1 MIMRKRLLPI
11 LVAVLMAFAMM
22 PMTAGTVFAEGE
34 EITWTP
40 LPGTE
45 TIEYYLD
52 EAGTLTL
59 QGTGDIPDYTDGGTN
74 RSPFYN
80 NGEIKKVII
89 GEGITGIGNNMFY
102 RCSALETVS
111 IPSGVKFIN
120 NGAFNACTNLVSADL
135 PDGLEHIGIGAF
147 DSSGLKSIV
156 IPDTVTEL
164 GENAFNYCFNAK
176 TLKISSNLK
185 IIPDR
190 AFGSCEKLK
199 SAEIPDGV
207 ITIGNEAFA
216 FCTELKKVTIPASV
230 KSMLFTFEF
239 CFGLDEVI
247 FKGDFPDEFSTVFFG
262 CNLTA
267 RYPYGN
273 DTWTDEVRDY
283 GYGGKVKWEGYCLSH
298 VNAAAVK
305 ENVKAATALKAGSY
319 QQVVYC
325 KQCGKEISRKTVTI
339 AKLKPTIKLS
349 ATKKTLKKGKTYTLK
364 VTGLAK
370 GDAVKSFKTSKKS
383 VATVTSKGKIKA
395 KKKGK
400 AVITVTLKSGKKATC
415 RITVK

>member
-11 LVAVLMAFAMM
+11 LVAVLMVFAMM

-52 EAGTLTL
+52 EAGTVTL
-59 QGTGDIPDYTDGGTN
+59 QGTGDIPGYGTGSTN
-74 RSPFYN
+74 KSPFYQ
-80 NGEIKKVII
+80 NGEIKNVII
-89 GEGITGIGNNMFY
+89 GEGITGIGDNTF
-102 RCSALETVS
+102 RGCSSLETVS
-111 IPSGVKFIN
+111 IPSGVKSIN
-120 NGAFNACTNLVSADL
+120 YYAFAYCRNLASADL
-135 PDGLEHIGIGAF
+135 PDGLEYIGNSAF
-147 DSSGLKSIV
+147 YETGMKSIV

-164 GENAFNYCFNAK
+164 GEGAFSYCFNAK

-185 IIPDR
+185 VIPAG
-190 AFGSCEKLK
+190 AFSFCEKLK
-199 SAEIPDGV
+199 TVEIPDGV
-207 ITIGNEAFA
+207 TKLGYAFGG
-216 FCTELKKVTIPASV
+216 CTDLKKITIPASV
-230 KSMLFTFEF
+230 NSMEWTFQE
-239 CFGLDEVI
+239 CYGLDEVT
-247 FKGDFPDEFSTVFFG
+247 FKGDFPGTFTGVFFA
-262 CNLTA
+262 CDLTA

-273 DTWTDEVRDY
+273 RTWTDEAIDSN
-283 GYGGKVKWEGYCLSH
+283 YGGKVKWEGYCLTH

-305 ENVKAATALKAGSY
+305 ENVKAATALKTGSY
-319 QQVVYC
+319 EEVVYC

-349 ATKKTLKKGKTYTLK
+349 ATKKTLKKGTTYTLK
-364 VTGLAK
+364 VSKLAK

-395 KKKGK
+395 MKKGK